1 MKFSIIGCGNIAKK
15 HVHCI
20 KNLPGASLVGFSD
33 IDPEILISS
42 KKIWDAPGFLEY
54 NEMINVTNPDVVV
67 VLTSSGSHASIVKSI
82 SPLVSR
88 IIVEKPLSLRI
99 DDATQMIDS
108 CKQNDTQLSVVK
120 QNRFN
125 LPITYIK
132 KLIEEK
138 AFGKIFLGSIRMRWS
153 RSQEYYDS
161 AEWRGTWKH
170 DGGVLANQGIHFVDM
185 IQWLMGD
192 VESVFAQSIN
202 AALNIEAEDT
212 LISTVK
218 FKNGALATFEFT
230 TATQPKDIEGS
241 ISILGTKGTAY
252 IGGFAMNKLE
262 YLETVNGINN
272 EDSCKFQSNPNDFA
286 YAHEQFYRAYLD
298 SSSPYSSYVSSA
310 EDALKSLRIVHAMYL
325 SAELNQEVKVDT
337 VSSSKLGI

>member
-1 MKFSIIGCGNIAKK
+1 MRFCIIGSGNIAKK

-20 KNLPGASLVGFSD
+20 KNSPGSSLVGFCD
-33 IDPEILISS
+33 IDPEVLINS
-42 KKIWDAPGFLEY
+42 KKIWDAPGFLDF
-54 NEMINVTNPDVVV
+54 NEMIDVTNPDVVV

-82 SPLVSR
+82 SSKVSR

-99 DDATQMIDS
+99 DDGIQMIDV
-108 CKQNDTQLSVVK
+108 CKENNVQLSVVK

-138 AFGKIFLGSIRMRWS
+138 ALGKIFLGSIRMRWS

-202 AALNIEAEDT
+202 ASLNIEAEDT
-212 LISTVK
+212 LVSTVK

-230 TATQPKDIEGS
+230 TATQPRDIEGS
-241 ISILGTKGTAY
+241 ISILGTTGSAS

-262 YLETVNGINN
+262 YLELLNGVNE
-272 EDSCKFQSNPNDFA
+272 EDLLKFKTSPDHFA
-286 YAHEQFYRAYLD
+286 YAHEQFYKAYLD
-298 SSSPYSSYVSSA
+298 SSNPCSSFVA
-310 EDALKSLRIVHAMYL
+310 CGEEGMKSLKIIHAIYQ
-325 SAELNQEVKVDT
+325 SVELNKEIKVDT
-337 VSSSKLGI
+337 VKSSKLGI

>member
-1 MKFSIIGCGNIAKK
+1 M
-15 HVHCI
+15 
-20 KNLPGASLVGFSD
+20 
-33 IDPEILISS
+33 
-42 KKIWDAPGFLEY
+42 
-54 NEMINVTNPDVVV
+54 
-67 VLTSSGSHASIVKSI
+67 
-82 SPLVSR
+82 
-88 IIVEKPLSLRI
+88 
-99 DDATQMIDS
+99 S
-108 CKQNDTQLSVVK
+108 CKQNNTQLSVVK

-202 AALNIEAEDT
+202 ASLNIEAEDT
-212 LISTVK
+212 LVSTVK

-230 TATQPKDIEGS
+230 TATQPRDIEGS
-241 ISILGTKGTAY
+241 ISILGTKGTAS

-262 YLETVNGINN
+262 YLETVKRIN
-272 EDSCKFQSNPNDFA
+272 E
-286 YAHEQFYRAYLD
+286 
-298 SSSPYSSYVSSA
+298 
-310 EDALKSLRIVHAMYL
+310 
-325 SAELNQEVKVDT
+325 
-337 VSSSKLGI
+337 